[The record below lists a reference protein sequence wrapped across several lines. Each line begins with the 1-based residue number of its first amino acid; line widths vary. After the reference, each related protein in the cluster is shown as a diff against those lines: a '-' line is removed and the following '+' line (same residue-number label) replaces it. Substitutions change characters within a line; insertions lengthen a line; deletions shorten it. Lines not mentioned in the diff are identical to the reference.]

1 MNYASFEK
9 SFTCVSEAAS
19 ARLPAAPPHALPPPT
34 LPLFRP
40 PTYTPTLLL
49 LLKHAPSR
57 LPSLTRYCFCM
68 NAERIRQAR
77 QELNPDLSP
86 DVALE
91 PTTLVSDKVMLGQKL
106 GEGSVGLP

>member
-1 MNYASFEK
+1 
-9 SFTCVSEAAS
+9 
-19 ARLPAAPPHALPPPT
+19 
-34 LPLFRP
+34 
-40 PTYTPTLLL
+40 
-49 LLKHAPSR
+49 
-57 LPSLTRYCFCM
+57 M